1 MRSALSVPLKETCLD
16 NPALILHRYLASKA
30 QESGNKSNPEGK
42 RVTLEAAV
50 TATSSNALHQMYKA
64 SFDRWSG
71 SFEPRAPYRSERFR
85 TQARLV
91 IGLGAENV
99 LEAGLRLNHP
109 YGVPIVPGSA
119 LKGLASH
126 YCHEIWGALH
136 DAEAPEANLSFRRGG
151 AYHRQLF
158 GETDDGGT
166 IVFHDSWIV
175 PESLRNSLRLDVIT
189 GHHQKWQND
198 QNSAPTDFD
207 SPNPIPF
214 LSVVGTFDM
223 RVSWAGPSETPA
235 ELAMA
240 WTDLAMRLLTE
251 ALKEWGIGGKVT
263 SGYGRLMHETQEQE
277 TAAATATRV
286 EIKNG
291 DVVEIRLL
299 AEKTKNGGWK
309 AIHEPSSRVGNF
321 ISDEALH
328 DRQPDDRLLVKV
340 EFVTGLNG
348 ARFRFP
354 IPVPEPEV
362 RRQRAG
368 PSGRRS

>member
-136 DAEAPEANLSFRRGG
+136 DAEAPAPITGSSSARPMTAAPSCSTIPGLSRSRFAIRCGWTSSRGIIRNG
-151 AYHRQLF
+151 KTIRTQLQPTSIARIRYRFYRSWGHLTCVCPGRGLLKHR
-158 GETDDGGT
+158 
-166 IVFHDSWIV
+166 
-175 PESLRNSLRLDVIT
+175 RNSQWRGQILRC
-189 GHHQKWQND
+189 G
-198 QNSAPTDFD
+198 F
-207 SPNPIPF
+207 
-214 LSVVGTFDM
+214 
-223 RVSWAGPSETPA
+223 
-235 ELAMA
+235 
-240 WTDLAMRLLTE
+240 
-251 ALKEWGIGGKVT
+251 
-263 SGYGRLMHETQEQE
+263 
-277 TAAATATRV
+277 
-286 EIKNG
+286 
-291 DVVEIRLL
+291 
-299 AEKTKNGGWK
+299 
-309 AIHEPSSRVGNF
+309 
-321 ISDEALH
+321 
-328 DRQPDDRLLVKV
+328 
-340 EFVTGLNG
+340 
-348 ARFRFP
+348 
-354 IPVPEPEV
+354 
-362 RRQRAG
+362 
-368 PSGRRS
+368 